1 MKVHLR
7 PMPILHRPRHR
18 QTLLLQLPVEVP
30 TRTEVDLLLAAASTT
45 HAVVVVV
52 LKLQHLLKRKPLQA
66 ARDLRRIVRV
76 ICPITRMLLTIFIT
90 LFHPSLFICI

>member
-45 HAVVVVV
+45 HAVV
-52 LKLQHLLKRKPLQA
+52 LKLQHLPKRKPLQA

-90 LFHPSLFICI
+90 FHPSLFICI